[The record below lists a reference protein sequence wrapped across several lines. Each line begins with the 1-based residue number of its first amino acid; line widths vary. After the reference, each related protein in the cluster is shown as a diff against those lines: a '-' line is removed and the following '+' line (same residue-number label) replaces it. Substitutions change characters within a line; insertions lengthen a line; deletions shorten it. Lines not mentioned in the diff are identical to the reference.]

1 MGHIKVELSKLKL
14 CVPTSLRLMVGVG
27 YYTSNEYISNQPIT
41 NGGGKSILVP
51 QGGPDG
57 PEMKP
62 VYRC

>member
-1 MGHIKVELSKLKL
+1 M
-14 CVPTSLRLMVGVG
+14 CTSLRLMVGVG
-27 YYTSNEYISNQPIT
+27 YHTSNEYISNQPIT